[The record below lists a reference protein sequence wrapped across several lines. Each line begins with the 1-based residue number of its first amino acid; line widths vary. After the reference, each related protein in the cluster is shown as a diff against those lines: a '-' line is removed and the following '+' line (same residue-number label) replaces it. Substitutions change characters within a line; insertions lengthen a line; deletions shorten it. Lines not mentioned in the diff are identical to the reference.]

1 MPPIQ
6 PGDPVCRGKS
16 ITINGFAQS
25 DFKERINDV
34 TRYEYLITNALKS
47 CSNQDIESTS
57 RYCSLERKSKAE
69 QRNIFVGASD
79 VRLGTFHKLGER
91 Y

>member
-34 TRYEYLITNALKS
+34 TTYEYLIANALKS
-47 CSNQDIESTS
+47 
-57 RYCSLERKSKAE
+57 
-69 QRNIFVGASD
+69 
-79 VRLGTFHKLGER
+79 
-91 Y
+91 